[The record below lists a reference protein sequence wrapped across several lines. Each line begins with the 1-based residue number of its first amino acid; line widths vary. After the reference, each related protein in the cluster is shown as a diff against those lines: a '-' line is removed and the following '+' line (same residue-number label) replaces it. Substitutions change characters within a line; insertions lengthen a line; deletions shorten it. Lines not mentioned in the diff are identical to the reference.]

1 MFDQRLVFT
10 NRNLGT
16 SVINSPMYPSFL
28 INWSLILAAA
38 QPPPAAATPK
48 KDYTETRIQI
58 RQTNGQPIV
67 QENFIFDHLFI
78 IFSNST
84 RFLVMLSKCTYM
96 LYRLS
101 IKIPKAKFTSFIGE
115 HALY

>member
-1 MFDQRLVFT
+1 
-10 NRNLGT
+10 
-16 SVINSPMYPSFL
+16 MYPSFL

-78 IFSNST
+78 IFSNRT
-84 RFLVMLSKCTYM
+84 RVFSNVK
-96 LYRLS
+96 
-101 IKIPKAKFTSFIGE
+101 
-115 HALY
+115 